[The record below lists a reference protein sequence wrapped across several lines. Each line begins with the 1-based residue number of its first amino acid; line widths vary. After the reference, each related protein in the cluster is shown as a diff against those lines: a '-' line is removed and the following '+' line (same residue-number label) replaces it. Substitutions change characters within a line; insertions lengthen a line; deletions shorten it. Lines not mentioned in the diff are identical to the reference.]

1 MSEGGVVW
9 FVWPLIGNFPLKHVT
24 PSLLNSPI
32 ISVIL
37 MACGSFVILLCNIH
51 SLIMNFI
58 KVFIRISRKGK
69 VFKSLAGDCIQT
81 LYFGLIVY
89 NANARITS
97 S

>member
-1 MSEGGVVW
+1 
-9 FVWPLIGNFPLKHVT
+9 
-24 PSLLNSPI
+24 
-32 ISVIL
+32 
-37 MACGSFVILLCNIH
+37 
-51 SLIMNFI
+51 MNFI